1 MSIIMTG
8 VGSDGVLDMQ
18 AVSREGGV
26 TLGQD
31 ESSCTVY
38 GMPRACAR
46 SGVLQRVVTLLQIP
60 D

>member
-1 MSIIMTG
+1 MTG